1 MRHLFF
7 FIIFSL
13 PSSYIH
19 RESPPFFLTWGRE
32 SNTFHVVLFV
42 PLPNDNPHSSDFFP
56 PPLYIVWTI
65 LFHSQFLYVH
75 TRVYAFQ
82 QYTLI
87 RMWSKGPFFSY
98 LPCRLFFCWE
108 RENIFYGSS
117 TPPLG
122 SSSPSRPIYRCQHT
136 FQSSISGIFSLV
148 GNPCLFPAAS
158 FPLYT
163 HDIPV
168 FYQNSTIKI
177 IFFKDETL
185 ILAIVWTLRIKGL

>member
-98 LPCRLFFCWE
+98 LPCRLFFLLGE
-108 RENIFYGSS
+108 RKHFLWQFN
-117 TPPLG
+117 PPA
-122 SSSPSRPIYRCQHT
+122 RVFIPIAAHLPMPTHISIIDFRNFFT
-136 FQSSISGIFSLV
+136 RRKPLFVPSSIV
-148 GNPCLFPAAS
+148 S
-158 FPLYT
+158 FIYARHSCFLSKF
-163 HDIPV
+163 H
-168 FYQNSTIKI
+168 N
-177 IFFKDETL
+177 
-185 ILAIVWTLRIKGL
+185 